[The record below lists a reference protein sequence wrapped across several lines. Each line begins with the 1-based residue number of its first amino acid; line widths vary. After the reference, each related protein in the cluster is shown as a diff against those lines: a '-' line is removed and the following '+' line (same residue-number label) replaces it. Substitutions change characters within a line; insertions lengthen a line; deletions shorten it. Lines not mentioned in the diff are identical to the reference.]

1 MSTATTTNTTNTA
14 ALRVL
19 VVDDDTNVRNDFR
32 RLLELE
38 SDLNVV
44 GVAHDGSDAIDQCA
58 NLSPDV
64 VVMDIRMPVM
74 DGITAT
80 QRIRDADNA
89 PAVLIMTTFD
99 LDEYV
104 LGAIRAG
111 AAGFLLKDQ
120 APEKLAD
127 AVRTVA
133 NGDAILGPRAT
144 ARLLAEFVH
153 PSTEKSNL
161 PALLDTLTKR
171 EHDVL
176 LHVAQGRSNEEIAE
190 ALFVS
195 VPTVKTHMSNL
206 LMKLGIEN
214 RVQVVVWA
222 YENGVVSARR

>member
-1 MSTATTTNTTNTA
+1 MTRA

-19 VVDDDTNVRNDFR
+19 VVDDDANVRNDFR

-38 SDLNVV
+38 SDISVI
-44 GVAHDGSDAIDQCA
+44 GVAHDGADAIDQCA

-64 VVMDIRMPVM
+64 VVMDIRMPVL
-74 DGITAT
+74 DGIAAT
-80 QRIRDADNA
+80 KTIRSTENA
-89 PAVLIMTTFD
+89 PTVLILTTFD

-120 APEKLAD
+120 APELLAD

-133 NGDAILGPRAT
+133 NGEAILGPRAT
-144 ARLLAEFVH
+144 ARLLAEFAH
-153 PSTEKSNL
+153 PSTIASAKPS
-161 PALLDTLTKR
+161 ALLDTLTKR

-176 LHVAQGRSNEEIAE
+176 LHVAQGLSNEEIAE
-190 ALFVS
+190 ALYVS
-195 VPTVKTHMSNL
+195 IPTVKTHMSNL
-206 LMKLGIEN
+206 LMKLGVEN
-214 RVQVVVWA
+214 RVQIVVWA

>member
-1 MSTATTTNTTNTA
+1 MSEPAPDA
-14 ALRVL
+14 LRVLRVL
-19 VVDDDTNVRNDFR
+19 VVDDDANVRNDFR

-38 SDLNVV
+38 SDINVV
-44 GVAHDGSDAIDQCA
+44 GVAHDGSDAINQCT

-64 VVMDIRMPVM
+64 VVMDIRMPVL
-74 DGITAT
+74 DGIAAT
-80 QRIRDADNA
+80 QTIRSTDNA
-89 PAVLIMTTFD
+89 PAVLILTTFD

-120 APEKLAD
+120 APELLAN

-133 NGDAILGPRAT
+133 NGEAILGPRAT
-144 ARLLAEFVH
+144 ARLLAEFIQ
-153 PSTEKSNL
+153 PSTAAANPST
-161 PALLDTLTKR
+161 LLDTLTKR
-171 EHDVL
+171 EYDVL
-176 LHVAQGRSNEEIAE
+176 LHVAQGLSNEEIAE
-190 ALFVS
+190 ALYVS
-195 VPTVKTHMSNL
+195 IPTVKTHMSNL